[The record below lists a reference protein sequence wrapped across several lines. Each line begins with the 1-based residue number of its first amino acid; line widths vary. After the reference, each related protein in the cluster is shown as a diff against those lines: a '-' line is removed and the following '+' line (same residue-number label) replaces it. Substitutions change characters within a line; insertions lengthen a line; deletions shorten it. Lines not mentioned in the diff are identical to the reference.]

1 MENIVAE
8 ALSPV
13 DTPGTA
19 HDSLRERMRGVE
31 KDIEWM
37 KRLLFIL
44 IAGMIAMFVLMYEM
58 RGSIEEIRATL
69 DVIQNSL
76 LN

>member
-8 ALSPV
+8 SLSPV
-13 DTPGTA
+13 DYTSTA
-19 HDSLRERMRGVE
+19 QDRLRER
-31 KDIEWM
+31 
-37 KRLLFIL
+37 
-44 IAGMIAMFVLMYEM
+44 M

-69 DVIQNSL
+69 EEIQNNL